1 MKKEN
6 FVSLLLGT
14 IGVILFGV
22 GMCMC
27 LLPQWGAFRQGVVAG
42 FAGLAVM
49 LVTVLVRRKMQN
61 KPLIVFSL
69 KSVGVFVLGVLGAMT
84 LGVGMCMTMVW
95 NCLTLPGI
103 AVGCVGIFLLILLV
117 PLCKGLEK

>member
-1 MKKEN
+1 M
-6 FVSLLLGT
+6 SLLLGT